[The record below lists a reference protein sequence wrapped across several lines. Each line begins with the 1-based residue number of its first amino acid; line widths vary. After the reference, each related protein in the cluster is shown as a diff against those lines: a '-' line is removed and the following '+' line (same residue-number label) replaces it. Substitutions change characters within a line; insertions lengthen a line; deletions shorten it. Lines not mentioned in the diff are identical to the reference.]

1 MQPVSTDPYVS
12 LSTHTA
18 PASHPL
24 EISQSQAYT
33 KRTRF
38 LPVSW
43 LTIACCKLAHPL
55 RFIPITGPST
65 LLLDDPSSCP
75 ASVLSRLWDRH
86 LRFSLNIGTT
96 SSHVPHKSLD
106 QVHAIS
112 MPDAAQTINRLPL
125 SLSCRPPSIRSFDD
139 ISDISTPHQWFACT
153 HLLDPYRT
161 RSLPCLFL
169 NAHHNGS
176 LPMQLKVV

>member
-1 MQPVSTDPYVS
+1 MIRSGSAGESHPHAPTNPCVN
-12 LSTHTA
+12 LSIHTA
-18 PASHPL
+18 PAILLL
-24 EISQSQAYT
+24 ETSRSQVYA

-65 LLLDDPSSCP
+65 LLLDDPSPCP

-125 SLSCRPPSIRSFDD
+125 GLSCRPPSTRSFDP
-139 ISDISTPHQWFACT
+139 ISDISTPHRMVR
-153 HLLDPYRT
+153 L
-161 RSLPCLFL
+161 RSSP
-169 NAHHNGS
+169 
-176 LPMQLKVV
+176 